1 MAAPA
6 DPSLLSAELEAE
18 EGDDEAL
25 RRLLLQV
32 TQDDEEP
39 PPAAPSRAVTP
50 QPGLCVKTRAGG
62 AKVFV
67 NICHSKEVPPPPPL
81 SPPGLR
87 HLLHSPPTAAGA
99 FRIPMSLG
107 EPHAELDRAGQGCT
121 AYDVVVNSGFFRT
134 LQADPLYLEFFLTV
148 AMEGLSEKYGVEL
161 ELTGWRVLQNRKFM
175 GSISAQNIRARPRPH
190 IQELERSRRCPPG
203 RSCGTEQGWGPTP
216 GPPCLTCAPPPR
228 SPPGPPQYV
237 VVAEPSSQH
246 PRVLQARVLLPHAA
260 GAGSLW
266 LGLSEE
272 RLVLGGAEG
281 GPPLLE
287 LGLPLPPDPA
297 RCHAHFHRRTKVTG
311 EPLAPPLALT
321 QPRPLTSPR

>member
-18 EGDDEAL
+18 EGDEEAL

-39 PPAAPSRAVTP
+39 PPAGPSRAVNP
-50 QPGLCVKTRAGG
+50 RPGLCVKTWAGG
-62 AKVFV
+62 AKVFINV
-67 NICHSKEVPPPPPL
+67 CHSEEVPPPPPL

-87 HLLHSPPTAAGA
+87 RLLHAPPTAAGA

-107 EPHAELDRAGQGCT
+107 EPHAELDRGGRGCT
-121 AYDVVVNSGFFRT
+121 AYDVVVNSGFFHS

-190 IQELERSRRCPPG
+190 IQELEGHPQEPTLPP
-203 RSCGTEQGWGPTP
+203 
-216 GPPCLTCAPPPR
+216 
-228 SPPGPPQYV
+228 SPPGPPQFV
-237 VVAEPSSQH
+237 VVAKPSSQH
-246 PRVLQARVLLPHAA
+246 PQVLQARVLLPHAA

-266 LGLSEE
+266 LGLNEE

-287 LGLPLPPDPA
+287 LGLPFPADPT
-297 RCHAHFHRRTKVTG
+297 RCHASFHRRTKVLTVTM
-311 EPLAPPLALT
+311 PLQA
-321 QPRPLTSPR
+321 